1 MGVVEMKYLSDV
13 RTTFDSIVFE
23 WDECKSN
30 IQNVYEFAVV
40 FLKITDPYDKL
51 STRVM
56 EHTLRTMK
64 IAERIMNKECVDKEI
79 VLVSLLL
86 HDISKTLCE
95 NSHNLLSFRLAE
107 LFFEK
112 YNYLDKKKKKILD
125 CILYHSAKD
134 LETIDLTPE
143 MKVVM
148 DADIIDEIGILLI
161 SRISLRTMN
170 KNYSINELIK
180 TIDNKYSKIDKE
192 TAYLKTKTGKD
203 IYLQKKKKLKEYID
217 NFKMEI
223 SEYKIYK

>member
-180 TIDNKYSKIDKE
+180 TVDNKYSKIDKE

-223 SEYKIYK
+223 AEYKIYK

>member
-1 MGVVEMKYLSDV
+1 MKYLSDV

-180 TIDNKYSKIDKE
+180 TVDNKYSKIDKE
-192 TAYLKTKTGKD
+192 SAYLKTKTGKD

>member
-79 VLVSLLL
+79 VLVSL
-86 HDISKTLCE
+86 
-95 NSHNLLSFRLAE
+95 
-107 LFFEK
+107 
-112 YNYLDKKKKKILD
+112 
-125 CILYHSAKD
+125 
-134 LETIDLTPE
+134 
-143 MKVVM
+143 
-148 DADIIDEIGILLI
+148 
-161 SRISLRTMN
+161 
-170 KNYSINELIK
+170 
-180 TIDNKYSKIDKE
+180 
-192 TAYLKTKTGKD
+192 
-203 IYLQKKKKLKEYID
+203 YI
-217 NFKMEI
+217 
-223 SEYKIYK
+223 

>member
-1 MGVVEMKYLSDV
+1 MDVVEMKYLSDV

-30 IQNVYEFAVV
+30 IQNAYEFAVV

-180 TIDNKYSKIDKE
+180 TVDNKYSKIDRE

>member
-180 TIDNKYSKIDKE
+180 TIDNKNSKIDKE
-192 TAYLKTKTGKD
+192 TA
-203 IYLQKKKKLKEYID
+203 
-217 NFKMEI
+217 
-223 SEYKIYK
+223 

>member
-1 MGVVEMKYLSDV
+1 MKYLSDV

-51 STRVM
+51 STRVI

-79 VLVSLLL
+79 VLISLLL

-112 YNYLDKKKKKILD
+112 HRYLDKKKKKILD

-180 TIDNKYSKIDKE
+180 TVENKYNKIDRE
-192 TAYLKTKTGKD
+192 TEYLKTKTGKD